1 MAKLFYANQ
10 LPSAP
15 KPEPSPMRES
25 QQVVLTEAQIAANQ
39 IQESLK
45 EKQFSNLTEQEKDD
59 LLKLIAIRLNIIA
72 LL

>member
-15 KPEPSPMRES
+15 KPEPPPAPE
-25 QQVVLTEAQIAANQ
+25 VPKPVLTEAQIMANELQ
-39 IQESLK
+39 DSFK
-45 EKQFSNLTEQEKDD
+45 DKKFSDLTAQEKDD

-72 LL
+72 S

>member
-15 KPEPSPMRES
+15 KPEPPPQPEPPK
-25 QQVVLTEAQIAANQ
+25 VVLTEAQILANQ
-39 IQESLK
+39 IQDSFK
-45 EKQFSNLTEQEKDD
+45 DKKFADLTSQEKDD

-72 LL
+72 E